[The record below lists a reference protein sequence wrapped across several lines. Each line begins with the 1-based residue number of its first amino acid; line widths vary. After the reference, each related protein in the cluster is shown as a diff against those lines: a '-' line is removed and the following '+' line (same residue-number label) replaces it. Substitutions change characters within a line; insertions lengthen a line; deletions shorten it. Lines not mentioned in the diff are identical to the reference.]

1 VTREEVTS
9 TISAYGAGLE
19 AELSLLRQ
27 LQRLAALQ
35 REATIGNEMA
45 LLPRIGD
52 ERERLMAGLVEIE
65 HQIEPLRRALAGAV
79 GDAATRPGFE
89 DVVALHRAASQLVS
103 TILSA
108 DRETA
113 EALRNAEVARRV
125 AVQAIEHGET
135 TLAAYRRVIAPPL
148 AGAALVDRVG

>member
-1 VTREEVTS
+1 VTREELTS
-9 TISAYGAGLE
+9 AISAYGAGLE
-19 AELSLLRQ
+19 AELTLLRQ

-35 REATIGNEMA
+35 REATVGNEMG
-45 LLPRIGD
+45 LLPSLGD
-52 ERERLMAGLVEIE
+52 ERERLMANLVEIE
-65 HQIEPLRRALAGAV
+65 HQIKPLRLALAAAV
-79 GDAATRPGFE
+79 GDVVSRPGFG
-89 DVVALHRAASQLVS
+89 DVAALHRAASQLVS

-113 EALRNAEVARRV
+113 QALRDAEAARRV

>member
-1 VTREEVTS
+1 VTREELAN

-19 AELSLLRQ
+19 AELALLRQ

-35 REATIGNEMA
+35 REATIGNEMG
-45 LLPRIGD
+45 LLPRLGD

-65 HQIEPLRRALAGAV
+65 HQIRPLRQALAGAV
-79 GDAATRPGFE
+79 ADAAGRPGFE
-89 DVVALHRAASQLVS
+89 DVAALHRAASQLVS

-113 EALRNAEVARRV
+113 QSLRNAEVARRV

-135 TLAAYRRVIAPPL
+135 TLAAYRRVIAPAL